1 MENVPYA
8 AFTNGEVRKP
18 PAVVPDRNYSPL
30 ARRTIKEHSTI
41 TASAV
46 FFHPETHSELRQ
58 AGHTPDVHIV
68 TNAFCWKVKSVVCKI
83 KEDSS
88 DICSVRYIYLFIYLE
103 RKRRRDAKPVG
114 YGLRKS

>member
-8 AFTNGEVRKP
+8 AFTNFEDRKP
-18 PAVVPDRNYSPL
+18 QAAVPDRNYSPL
-30 ARRTIKEHSTI
+30 AKSIIRVIKEHSTI

-58 AGHTPDVHIV
+58 AGHTPDVHIA

-83 KEDSS
+83 KEDIS
-88 DICSVRYIYLFIYLE
+88 DICSVRYIYLFI
-103 RKRRRDAKPVG
+103 
-114 YGLRKS
+114 

>member
-30 ARRTIKEHSTI
+30 ARSTIKEHSTI

-46 FFHPETHSELRQ
+46 FF
-58 AGHTPDVHIV
+58 
-68 TNAFCWKVKSVVCKI
+68 
-83 KEDSS
+83 SS
-88 DICSVRYIYLFIYLE
+88 
-103 RKRRRDAKPVG
+103 RDTQ
-114 YGLRKS
+114 

>member
-30 ARRTIKEHSTI
+30 ARSTIKEHSTI

-46 FFHPETHSELRQ
+46 FFIQR
-58 AGHTPDVHIV
+58 HTV
-68 TNAFCWKVKSVVCKI
+68 NCVKLGIPHMST
-83 KEDSS
+83 
-88 DICSVRYIYLFIYLE
+88 
-103 RKRRRDAKPVG
+103 
-114 YGLRKS
+114 